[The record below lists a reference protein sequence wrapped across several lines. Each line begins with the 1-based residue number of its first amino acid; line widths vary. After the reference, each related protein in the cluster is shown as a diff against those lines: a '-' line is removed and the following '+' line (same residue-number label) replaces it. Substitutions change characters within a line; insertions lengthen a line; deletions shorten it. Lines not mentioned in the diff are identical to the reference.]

1 MYSNLFINQPLLT
14 HCQTNPLVRHFMF
27 EARWNPKNYLNAGDS
42 QKPTNMILFK
52 IFTTPLTWTYFLNRC
67 NKLFYSD
74 SGRTSRTR
82 SRRRVYLGQLPAREN
97 IQNNSSTTQNI
108 HHHSSST
115 AHIISSSSSSKI
127 TSISKINDTAPPSS
141 RIRTV
146 TSLPAYED
154 CVKTSLSDLEDNNND
169 DCDESILDST
179 TTTTMRITHKEAK
192 KLDFLRNSG
201 MDNEKM

>member
-1 MYSNLFINQPLLT
+1 M
-14 HCQTNPLVRHFMF
+14 
-27 EARWNPKNYLNAGDS
+27 
-42 QKPTNMILFK
+42 
-52 IFTTPLTWTYFLNRC
+52 NRC

-74 SGRTSRTR
+74 SGRGTTSRTKR

-108 HHHSSST
+108 HHSSST
-115 AHIISSSSSSKI
+115 AHIVSSNSSSKI
-127 TSISKINDTAPPSS
+127 ASISKINDTTPSS

-169 DCDESILDST
+169 CDESILDST
-179 TTTTMRITHKEAK
+179 TTTMRTHKEAK

-201 MDNEKM
+201 MDSEKM